1 MKTGVKPEEKYEVKL
16 EDLKSCLQG
25 VYPSTLYT
33 CAADGTPNVNY
44 ISHVYYVDQNHVAI
58 SGQFLNKTRKNIAVN
73 PMATAMVLDP
83 VNVCHVELL
92 MRWKESQ
99 TSGNVFSQIS
109 ERIKAIDSQVG
120 GEGKFSLKSVEI
132 FEVLDIKV
140 PEEFHYLLNQK
151 NHKTLFSLN
160 NLQSAI
166 QHIQK
171 ANTLENLYDLILESL
186 EKSFGFKHSLLLIP
200 DSLTNNLIT
209 INTRGYNLN
218 GVGAEV
224 KIGEGIIG
232 KVAQAQKPLAF
243 MGLKREYIYAQTSL
257 RNYSEMDKEIF
268 FSEAIALPKL
278 TDAASIIAV
287 PLINRGKLAGVLE
300 VQSLASVEFKES
312 DEDFMMTFGSYVA
325 MAMENLQ
332 IQNEPETFVSEPLIS
347 ETKAVSSLKKINITY
362 YIDDECIFIDGE
374 YLIRSLPAKI
384 LWKLIQAFLSEG
396 KTEFSNRELRMDKTL
411 QLPDF
416 KDNLETRLILLR
428 KRLEAKNPGIAL
440 KQNGRGKFKI
450 EIHGQI
456 ILDVL

>member
-1 MKTGVKPEEKYEVKL
+1 MKLGDFKP
-16 EDLKSCLQG
+16 CLQG

-58 SGQFLNKTRKNIAVN
+58 SGQFLNKTRKNISAN
-73 PMATAMVLDP
+73 PLATAIVLDP
-83 VNVCHVELL
+83 INVCHVELI
-92 MRWKESQ
+92 MCWKESQ
-99 TSGNVFSQIS
+99 NTGNIFSLIS
-109 ERIKAIDSQVG
+109 ERIKAIDSQIG
-120 GEGKFSLKSVEI
+120 GEGRFTLQSVEI
-132 FEVLDIKV
+132 FEVLEVKV
-140 PEEFHYLLNQK
+140 PEEFQYLLNQK
-151 NHKTLFSLN
+151 DNKNLFSLC

-166 QHIQK
+166 QHIQT
-171 ANTLENLYDLILESL
+171 ANTLESLYDLILESL

-200 DSLTNNLIT
+200 DSLTNKLIT
-209 INTRGYNLN
+209 INMRGYNLN

-232 KVAQAQKPLAF
+232 KVAQTQKPLAF

-257 RNYSEMDKEIF
+257 RNFSEMDKENF

-287 PLINRGKLAGVLE
+287 PLINRGKLVGVLE

-312 DEDFMMTFGSYVA
+312 DEEFMMTFGSYVA
-325 MAMENLQ
+325 MAIENLQ
-332 IQNEPETFVSEPLIS
+332 FHIEPEMFALGPITVA
-347 ETKAVSSLKKINITY
+347 TKKESSLKKINITY

-374 YLIRSLPAKI
+374 YLIRSTPAKI
-384 LWKLIQAFLSEG
+384 LWKLLQAYSGEG
-396 KTEFSNRELRMDKTL
+396 KTEFSNRELRLDKTL

-428 KRLEAKNPGIAL
+428 KRLEAKNHGIVL
-440 KQNGRGKFKI
+440 RPNGRGKFSI
-450 EIHGQI
+450 EVSGQV
-456 ILDVL
+456 ILDVI